1 MDSELFSK
9 LTSSGKAGL
18 RQIREDFTDSVLE
31 RAYRIALKH
40 NTGDSEISLRDIM
53 DAKNEIL
60 YNRSLSRYRRLFTIS
75 FFLLSVGVVYL
86 VIGYYSLY
94 FKDGLR
100 FDLSDDGI
108 MISLLGII
116 TSILALL
123 FTFFAFYK
131 EASSS
136 RFIKDEK
143 IYSVNDIDTLLM
155 QWQRIE
161 MLGRNLYNESQ
172 NVEDGESPT
181 ISLIHKKIAERLPD
195 EYKVKM
201 RDILNLRNDYLH
213 RGARHT
219 SDEIN
224 KAVSDAN
231 EIIRILN
238 TKDKGE
244 DIVNELKQ

>member
-1 MDSELFSK
+1 MDGELYSK

-18 RQIREDFTDSVLE
+18 RQVRENFADSVLE
-31 RAYRIALKH
+31 RAYRIAVKH

-75 FFLLSVGVVYL
+75 LFLLSVGVVYL

-94 FKDGLR
+94 FKEGLR
-100 FDLSDDGI
+100 FDLSDDGFL
-108 MISLLGII
+108 ISLLGIVASVI
-116 TSILALL
+116 ALL

-131 EASSS
+131 EASFS
-136 RFIKDEK
+136 RTIKDEK

-161 MLGRNLYNESQ
+161 MLGRNIYNESE
-172 NVEDGESPT
+172 NVEDGDSPT
-181 ISLIHKKIAERLPD
+181 IGVIHKKIAERLPD

-201 RDILNLRNDYLH
+201 RDILNLRNDFLH
-213 RGARHT
+213 RGARH
-219 SDEIN
+219 SSEEIN
-224 KAVSDAN
+224 KAISDAN
-231 EIIRILN
+231 EIIDILVGDQVI
-238 TKDKGE
+238 DK
-244 DIVNELKQ
+244 

>member
-1 MDSELFSK
+1 MDGELYSK

-18 RQIREDFTDSVLE
+18 RQVRENFTDSVLE
-31 RAYRIALKH
+31 RAYRIAVKH

-86 VIGYYSLY
+86 VLGYYSLY
-94 FKDGLR
+94 FKEGLR

-108 MISLLGII
+108 LLSLLGIV
-116 TSILALL
+116 TSIMALL
-123 FTFFAFYK
+123 FTFLAFYK
-131 EASSS
+131 EASFS

-161 MLGRNLYNESQ
+161 MLGRNIYNESE
-172 NVEDGESPT
+172 NVEDGDSPT
-181 ISLIHKKIAERLPD
+181 IGVIHKKIAERLPD

-201 RDILNLRNDYLH
+201 RDILNLRNDFLH
-213 RGARHT
+213 RGARH
-219 SDEIN
+219 SSEEIN
-224 KAVSDAN
+224 KAISDAN
-231 EIIRILN
+231 DIIDILVGDQVI
-238 TKDKGE
+238 DK
-244 DIVNELKQ
+244 

>member
-1 MDSELFSK
+1 MDGELYSK

-18 RQIREDFTDSVLE
+18 RQVRENFADSVLE
-31 RAYRIALKH
+31 RAYRIAVKH

-94 FKDGLR
+94 FREGLR
-100 FDLSDDGI
+100 FDLSDDGVL
-108 MISLLGII
+108 ISLLGIV
-116 TSILALL
+116 TSIISLL
-123 FTFFAFYK
+123 FTFLAFYK
-131 EASSS
+131 EASFS
-136 RFIKDEK
+136 RIIKDEK

-161 MLGRNLYNESQ
+161 MLGRNIYNESE
-172 NVEDGESPT
+172 NVEDGDSPT
-181 ISLIHKKIAERLPD
+181 IGVIHKKIAERLPD

-201 RDILNLRNDYLH
+201 RDILNLRNDFLH
-213 RGARHT
+213 RGARH
-219 SDEIN
+219 SSEEIN
-224 KAVSDAN
+224 KAISDAN
-231 EIIRILN
+231 EIIDILVSQ
-238 TKDKGE
+238 KRE
-244 DIVNELKQ
+244 E